1 MQFPKKCT
9 PFAKTQK
16 NLPNFSATKKNLTS
30 YSKTPK
36 DTNKVAKKTTVRSLE
51 VKTTKKVIERDNYS
65 CILCGSN
72 KIEAPHHAYFGLD
85 TNRGENRN
93 DETQL
98 VTLCT
103 DCHYD
108 IHSKGDT
115 EKREKCITYL
125 KNIYG

>member
-16 NLPNFSATKKNLTS
+16 NLPNFNATKKNLQS

-36 DTNKVAKKTTVRSLE
+36 DTSKVAKKTTVRTLE

-72 KIEAPHHAYFGLD
+72 NIEAPHHAYF
-85 TNRGENRN
+85 
-93 DETQL
+93 
-98 VTLCT
+98 
-103 DCHYD
+103 
-108 IHSKGDT
+108 
-115 EKREKCITYL
+115 
-125 KNIYG
+125 